1 MGLYYSTMIKRLL
14 SVLLITALCVAV
26 VPGASALTVKAGA
39 QCTKI
44 KATSVVKG
52 KKYTCIKSGTKLV
65 WNKGVAIKPAAKPS
79 AKPSPAVTPIAI
91 GDPIGS
97 VGGSVTAVLEPSKPG
112 LICPLLDTADI
123 EGISQ
128 IRAAA
133 LVGMSESQAE
143 ECAKS
148 LDWVFRV
155 GQRDSEMFAMTRD
168 YRTNRVTVMV
178 VLGVITSVDVG

>member
-1 MGLYYSTMIKRLL
+1 MSMIKRSL
-14 SVLLITALCVAV
+14 SLLLITALCVV
-26 VPGASALTVKAGA
+26 VIPDASALTAKAGA
-39 QCTKI
+39 KCTKV

-52 KKYTCIKSGTKLV
+52 KKYTCIKSGNKLI

-79 AKPSPAVTPIAI
+79 TKPSPAVTPIAI
-91 GDPIGS
+91 GDPIGAI
-97 VGGSVTAVLEPSKPG
+97 GGSASSLN
-112 LICPLLDTADI
+112 CPTPDAADL
-123 EGISQ
+123 EGISK
-128 IRAAA
+128 IRADA

-148 LDWVFRV
+148 LEWIFRV

>member
-1 MGLYYSTMIKRLL
+1 MIKRSL

-26 VPGASALTVKAGA
+26 VPDASALTVKAGA
-39 QCTKI
+39 KCTKI

-91 GDPIGS
+91 GDPIGAI
-97 VGGSVTAVLEPSKPG
+97 GGSTPALN
-112 LICPLLDTADI
+112 CPTPDAADV
-123 EGISQ
+123 EGISK
-128 IRAAA
+128 IRADA

>member
-1 MGLYYSTMIKRLL
+1 MIKRSLSLL
-14 SVLLITALCVAV
+14 LVTALCVVV
-26 VPGASALTVKAGA
+26 VPDANALTAKAGA
-39 QCTKI
+39 KCTKV

-52 KKYTCIKSGTKLV
+52 KKYTCIKSGKKLI
-65 WNKGVAIKPAAKPS
+65 WNKGVAVKPT

-91 GDPIGS
+91 GDPIGA
-97 VGGSVTAVLEPSKPG
+97 VGGSVPG
-112 LICPLLDTADI
+112 LICPTPDVADL

-133 LVGMSESQAE
+133 LVGMSESKAE

-178 VLGVITSVDVG
+178 LLGVVTSVDVG

>member
-1 MGLYYSTMIKRLL
+1 MIKRSLSLL
-14 SVLLITALCVAV
+14 LVTALFVAV
-26 VPGASALTVKAGA
+26 VPDASALTAKAGA
-39 QCTKI
+39 KCTKV

-52 KKYTCIKSGTKLV
+52 KKYTCIKSGKKLI

-79 AKPSPAVTPIAI
+79 TKPSSAVTPIAI
-91 GDPIGS
+91 GDPIGAI
-97 VGGSVTAVLEPSKPG
+97 GGPASSLN
-112 LICPLLDTADI
+112 CPTPDAADL
-123 EGISQ
+123 EGISK
-128 IRAAA
+128 IRADV

-143 ECAKS
+143 GCAQS
-148 LDWVFRV
+148 LEWIFRV

>member
-1 MGLYYSTMIKRLL
+1 MIKRSL
-14 SVLLITALCVAV
+14 SLLLITALCVAV
-26 VPGASALTVKAGA
+26 IPDASALTAKAGA
-39 QCTKI
+39 KCTKV

-52 KKYTCIKSGTKLV
+52 KKYTCIKSGKKLI
-65 WNKGVAIKPAAKPS
+65 WNKGVAVKPAAKPS
-79 AKPSPAVTPIAI
+79 TKPSPAVTPTAI
-91 GDPIGS
+91 GDPIGAI
-97 VGGSVTAVLEPSKPG
+97 GGSVPVVLEPSTPA
-112 LICPLLDTADI
+112 LNCPTPDAADV

-128 IRAAA
+128 IRADA

-178 VLGVITSVDVG
+178 VLGVITSVEVG

>member
-1 MGLYYSTMIKRLL
+1 MIKRSL

-26 VPGASALTVKAGA
+26 VPDASALTVKAGA
-39 QCTKI
+39 KCTKI
-44 KATSVVKG
+44 KATSVYKG

-79 AKPSPAVTPIAI
+79 AKPSPAVTPTAI
-91 GDPIGS
+91 GDPIGAI
-97 VGGSVTAVLEPSKPG
+97 GGSTPG
-112 LICPLLDTADI
+112 LNCPTPDAADV
-123 EGISQ
+123 EGISK
-128 IRAAA
+128 IRADA

-168 YRTNRVTVMV
+168 YRTNRVTIMV

>member
-1 MGLYYSTMIKRLL
+1 MISGLYYLSMIKRSL
-14 SVLLITALCVAV
+14 SLLLITALCVAV
-26 VPGASALTVKAGA
+26 IPDASALTAKAGA
-39 QCTKI
+39 KCTKV

-52 KKYTCIKSGTKLV
+52 KKYTCIKSGKKLI
-65 WNKGVAIKPAAKPS
+65 WNKGVAIKPAAKP
-79 AKPSPAVTPIAI
+79 TAI
-91 GDPIGS
+91 GDPIGAI
-97 VGGSVTAVLEPSKPG
+97 GGSTPALN
-112 LICPLLDTADI
+112 CPTPAAADI

-128 IRAAA
+128 IRADA

>member
-1 MGLYYSTMIKRLL
+1 MSMIKRSLSLL
-14 SVLLITALCVAV
+14 LVTALFVAV
-26 VPGASALTVKAGA
+26 VPDASALTVKAGA
-39 QCTKI
+39 KCTKI

-52 KKYTCIKSGTKLV
+52 KKYTCIKSGKKLI
-65 WNKGVAIKPAAKPS
+65 WNKGVAIKPS
-79 AKPSPAVTPIAI
+79 AKPTVKPTPAVTPSAI
-91 GDPIGS
+91 GDPIGAI
-97 VGGSVTAVLEPSKPG
+97 GGPVSSLN
-112 LICPLLDTADI
+112 CPTPDAADL

-128 IRAAA
+128 IRADA

-148 LDWVFRV
+148 LEWIFRV

>member
-1 MGLYYSTMIKRLL
+1 MIKRSLSLL
-14 SVLLITALCVAV
+14 LVTALFVAV
-26 VPGASALTVKAGA
+26 VPDANALTAKAGA
-39 QCTKI
+39 KCTKV

-52 KKYTCIKSGTKLV
+52 KKYTCIKSGKKLI
-65 WNKGVAIKPAAKPS
+65 WNKGVAVKPTSRPTSKPTPT
-79 AKPSPAVTPIAI
+79 PSPAVTPIAI
-91 GDPIGS
+91 GDPIGA
-97 VGGSVTAVLEPSKPG
+97 VGGSVPG
-112 LICPLLDTADI
+112 LICPTPDVADL

-133 LVGMSESQAE
+133 LVGMSESKAE

-178 VLGVITSVDVG
+178 LLGVVTSVDVG

>member
-1 MGLYYSTMIKRLL
+1 MIKRSLSFLL
-14 SVLLITALCVAV
+14 VTALCIAV
-26 VPGASALTVKAGA
+26 VPDANALTVKAGA
-39 QCTKI
+39 KCTKI

-52 KKYTCIKSGTKLV
+52 KKYTCIKSGKKLV

-79 AKPSPAVTPIAI
+79 TKPSPAVTPIAI
-91 GDPIGS
+91 GDPIGAI
-97 VGGSVTAVLEPSKPG
+97 GGSTPG
-112 LICPLLDTADI
+112 LNCPTPDAADV

-128 IRAAA
+128 IRADA

>member
-1 MGLYYSTMIKRLL
+1 MIKRSL

-26 VPGASALTVKAGA
+26 VPDASALTVKAGA
-39 QCTKI
+39 KCTKI

-79 AKPSPAVTPIAI
+79 TKPSPAVTPIAI
-91 GDPIGS
+91 GDPIGAI
-97 VGGSVTAVLEPSKPG
+97 GGSTPALN
-112 LICPLLDTADI
+112 CPTPDAADV